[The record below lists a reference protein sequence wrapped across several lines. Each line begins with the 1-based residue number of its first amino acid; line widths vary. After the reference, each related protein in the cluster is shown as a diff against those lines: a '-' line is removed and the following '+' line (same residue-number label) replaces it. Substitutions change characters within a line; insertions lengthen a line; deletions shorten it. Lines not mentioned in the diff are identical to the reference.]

1 MLELEGA
8 TSTIQTAI
16 VNMAS
21 TVADAATNMLVAVV
35 PVLAPVVG
43 AVIVAGLGY
52 RFVKKFAG

>member
-1 MLELEGA
+1 MEGA